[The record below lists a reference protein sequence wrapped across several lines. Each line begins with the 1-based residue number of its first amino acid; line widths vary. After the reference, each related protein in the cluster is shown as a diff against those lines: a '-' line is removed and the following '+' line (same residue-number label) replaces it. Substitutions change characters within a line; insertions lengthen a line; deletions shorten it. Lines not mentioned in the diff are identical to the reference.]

1 MCPYTWECMP
11 LEYEHFG
18 SVAGC
23 VISGLSGLHAAFYLI
38 SSLYGC
44 VSAISNIFVRFV
56 ALFEIRGCWLKNK
69 TQCDVICLIFNLSI
83 CWNVF
88 KLLSCTQL
96 TEKPVALNRV
106 CVNFTSKI
114 LLASLRFRRRR
125 ADFFLHFSYFWNQ
138 SQRQEFLTVKLSFSV
153 DSGIV
158 DMFFKTESFAA
169 VNFWTL
175 N

>member
-1 MCPYTWECMP
+1 MP
-11 LEYEHFG
+11 LKYEHFG

-23 VISGLSGLHAAFYLI
+23 VIPGLSELHAAFYLF

-96 TEKPVALNRV
+96 TEKPEALK
-106 CVNFTSKI
+106 F

-125 ADFFLHFSYFWNQ
+125 ADFFLRFSYFWNLESKTRIHHCEAQ
-138 SQRQEFLTVKLSFSV
+138 FFCV

-158 DMFFKTESFAA
+158 DMFFKTLSFAA
-169 VNFWTL
+169 VKFWCL